1 MLQRKD
7 LNGGKVIEG
16 DLTTLVAG
24 MDAVMI
30 KVTPTD
36 DRDDHRDD
44 AIGSSSSSGGGGG
57 GSSSGGSGG
66 GSSSGGSDSDSSGGG
81 GGGGGSGGSSSGSS
95 SGSGGSTT
103 SAGYAYLPAAGGIAG
118 EAAQAADNKCDPS
131 ACGVCAECCYS
142 YVAAGAMCDECV
154 RQRCGS
160 TATSGRSSL

>member
-1 MLQRKD
+1 MLFVTAGDDNDFFPALFTHYTARDVLQRKD

-44 AIGSSSSSGGGGG
+44 AIGSGIGSSSGGGG
-57 GSSSGGSGG
+57 GSSSG
-66 GSSSGGSDSDSSGGG
+66 
-81 GGGGGSGGSSSGSS
+81 

-103 SAGYAYLPAAGGIAG
+103 SAGHVYLPAAGGIAG